1 MRNMQNEMQNNM
13 QNGMQMTSAGPRLRQ
28 PKLNTRKKMIIYI
41 VLAAAY
47 LLAVLIVGLVMDPGL
62 YSVHYENKFLTP
74 SLAHP
79 FGTDF
84 MGRDMFWRSIKG
96 LSNSILIG
104 LAASAVSSVI
114 ALVFGVAAAVAGGAV
129 DRIVNWLVDCCM
141 GLPHLVLLLLI
152 SYMMGR
158 GGFGVAFAVA
168 VTHWPELTR
177 LVRAE
182 VLQVKNTQ
190 YVRAAEKMGHSKF
203 SVAKDHIIPHVM
215 PVYLTGLVLL
225 FPHAIMHEASLT
237 FLGFGFSASTP
248 AIGGILSEAMK
259 HIVTGK
265 WWLCL
270 FPGLILL
277 IAVMLFDVIG
287 EKLRML
293 MNPGSSE
300 Q

>member
-1 MRNMQNEMQNNM
+1 
-13 QNGMQMTSAGPRLRQ
+13 MQMTSAGPRLRQ

>member
-1 MRNMQNEMQNNM
+1 MHSVQNNM
-13 QNGMQMTSAGPRLRQ
+13 QMTAAAPRLRQ
-28 PKLNTRKKMIIYI
+28 PKLNTKKKMIIYI
-41 VLAAAY
+41 TLAAVY
-47 LLAVLIVGLVMDPGL
+47 LLAVLIAGLLMDPAL
-62 YSVHYENKFLTP
+62 YGVHYEDKFLAP

-96 LSNSILIG
+96 LSNSIIIG
-104 LAASAVSSVI
+104 LAASAVSSII
-114 ALVFGVAAAVAGGAV
+114 ALILGIVAAVAGGVV
-129 DRIVNWLVDCCM
+129 DRAINWLVDCCM
-141 GLPHLVLLLLI
+141 GLPHLVLLMLI

-168 VTHWPELTR
+168 VTHWTELTR

-190 YVRAAEKMGHSKF
+190 YVKAAEKMGHSKF
-203 SVAKDHIIPHVM
+203 MVAKDHIIPHVM

-293 MNPGSSE
+293 MNPSSSE

>member
-1 MRNMQNEMQNNM
+1 MLSMQND
-13 QNGMQMTSAGPRLRQ
+13 MQMTAAEPRLRQ
-28 PKLNTRKKMIIYI
+28 PKLNTKKKMIIYI
-41 VLAAAY
+41 ALAAAY
-47 LLAVLIVGLVMDPGL
+47 LLAVLIAGLVMDPDL
-62 YSVHYENKFLTP
+62 YSVHYENKFLMP

-114 ALVFGVAAAVAGGAV
+114 ALILGIVAAVAGGIV
-129 DRIVNWLVDCCM
+129 DRIINWLVDCCM
-141 GLPHLVLLLLI
+141 GLPHLVLLMLI

-168 VTHWPELTR
+168 VTHWTELTR

-190 YVRAAEKMGHSKF
+190 YVKAALKMGHSKF
-203 SVAKDHIIPHVM
+203 RVAKDHIIPHVM
-215 PVYLTGLVLL
+215 PVYLTGLILL

>member
-1 MRNMQNEMQNNM
+1 MHSVQNNM
-13 QNGMQMTSAGPRLRQ
+13 QMTAAAPRLRQ
-28 PKLNTRKKMIIYI
+28 PKLNTKKKMIIYI
-41 VLAAAY
+41 TLAAVY
-47 LLAVLIVGLVMDPGL
+47 LLAVLIAGLLMDPAL
-62 YSVHYENKFLTP
+62 YGVHYEDKFLAP

-84 MGRDMFWRSIKG
+84 MGCDMFWRSIKG
-96 LSNSILIG
+96 LSNSIIIG
-104 LAASAVSSVI
+104 LAASAVSSII
-114 ALVFGVAAAVAGGAV
+114 ALILGIVAAVAGGV
-129 DRIVNWLVDCCM
+129 IDRTINWLVDCCM
-141 GLPHLVLLLLI
+141 GLPHLVLLMLI

-168 VTHWPELTR
+168 VTHWTELTR
-177 LVRAE
+177 IVRAE

-190 YVRAAEKMGHSKF
+190 YVKAAQKMGHSKF
-203 SVAKDHIIPHVM
+203 KVAKDHIVPHVM
-215 PVYLTGLVLL
+215 PVYLTGLILL

-293 MNPGSSE
+293 MNPSSSE

>member
-1 MRNMQNEMQNNM
+1 
-13 QNGMQMTSAGPRLRQ
+13 MQMTAAEPRLRQ
-28 PKLNTRKKMIIYI
+28 PKLNTKKKMIIYI
-41 VLAAAY
+41 ALAAAY
-47 LLAVLIVGLVMDPGL
+47 LLAVLIAGLVMDPDL
-62 YSVHYENKFLTP
+62 YSVHYENKFLMP

-114 ALVFGVAAAVAGGAV
+114 ALILGIVAAVAGGIV
-129 DRIVNWLVDCCM
+129 DRIINWLVDCCM
-141 GLPHLVLLLLI
+141 GLPHLVLLMLI

-168 VTHWPELTR
+168 VTHWTELTR

-190 YVRAAEKMGHSKF
+190 YVKAALKMGHSKF
-203 SVAKDHIIPHVM
+203 RVAKDHIIPHVM
-215 PVYLTGLVLL
+215 PVYLTGLILL

>member
-1 MRNMQNEMQNNM
+1 MHND
-13 QNGMQMTSAGPRLRQ
+13 SIFAAGSPRL
-28 PKLNTRKKMIIYI
+28 KSSGINTRKKMIIYI
-41 VLAAAY
+41 TAACVY
-47 LLAVLIVGLVMDPGL
+47 LIAVLIAGLVMNPDL
-62 YSVHYENKFLTP
+62 YGVHYENKFLTP
-74 SLAHP
+74 SFSHP

-96 LSNSILIG
+96 LSNSILVG

-114 ALVFGVAAAVAGGAV
+114 ALIFGVAAAVAGGKT
-129 DRIVNWLVDCCM
+129 DKIITWLVDCCM
-141 GLPHLVLLLLI
+141 GMPHIVLLLLI

-182 VLQVKNTQ
+182 VLQVKNAQ
-190 YVRAAEKMGHSKF
+190 YVQAAVKMGKSKTRI
-203 SVAKDHIIPHVM
+203 AKEHIIPHVL
-215 PVYLTGLVLL
+215 PVYLIGLVLL

-277 IAVMLFDVIG
+277 VAVMLFDVIG
-287 EKLRML
+287 DKLKML
-293 MNPGSSE
+293 LNPGSGN